1 MTTQQNNMSGYTIV
15 ELMIALVVS
24 AIVIAGSL
32 VGFNIIEK
40 QFNEVNLETLLD
52 RQAANFI
59 RELQKDISMAGYK
72 DFQGAI
78 SMSAA
83 EAIQFESPPFDDG
96 DNPGQI
102 VQGEF
107 RITYDAK
114 DNTDVTYRKNV
125 RYRCYT
131 IGGFLGTSEE
141 YQCTKYVAKCI
152 TSPCTGAFFFGTN
165 VMDVAEELKEEVSIT
180 RVKEF
185 SITRDNFKDLPGTVY
200 DGSPQVLRIKLV
212 LLGENKSKGVGE
224 IEKIYHFS
232 IRARNISMIR
242 NYED

>member
-1 MTTQQNNMSGYTIV
+1 MTTQNNMRGYTII

-40 QFNEVNLETLLD
+40 QFNEINLEIALD

-72 DFQGAI
+72 EFQGVT
-78 SMSAA
+78 SMSGN
-83 EAIQFESPPFDDG
+83 EAIQFESDPYDDG

-102 VQGEF
+102 VQEEF
-107 RITYDAK
+107 RVTYDAK
-114 DNTDVTYRKNV
+114 DDSDVSFRKNV
-125 RYRCYT
+125 RY
-131 IGGFLGTSEE
+131 
-141 YQCTKYVAKCI
+141 QCTKLSGASASDLFQCQKTVTRCI
-152 TSPCTGAFFFGTN
+152 ASPCTYPFSGSK
-165 VMDVAEELKEEVSIT
+165 VIDVAKDLKEEAEIN

-185 SITRDNFKDLPGTVY
+185 SITRDNIKDLPGSVY
-200 DGSPQVLRIKLV
+200 DGFPQLLRIKLV
-212 LLGENKSKGVGE
+212 LSGDDKSKGVDG

-242 NYED
+242 SYED

>member
-1 MTTQQNNMSGYTIV
+1 MNQQNNMRGYTVI

-40 QFNEVNLETLLD
+40 QFNEINLETALD

-72 DFQGAI
+72 EFQGAT
-78 SMSAA
+78 SMSGN
-83 EAIQFESPPFDDG
+83 EAIQFESAPYDDG

-102 VQGEF
+102 VQEEF

-114 DNTDVTYRKNV
+114 DDADVSYRKNV
-125 RYRCYT
+125 RYQCKKLS
-131 IGGFLGTSEE
+131 GGTSDLF
-141 YQCTKYVAKCI
+141 QCQKYVAKCM
-152 TSPCTGAFFFGTN
+152 TSPCIGAFSFGIN
-165 VMDVAEELKEEVSIT
+165 VIDVATDLKEEAKIN

-185 SITRDNFKDLPGTVY
+185 SITRDNIKDLPGTVY
-200 DGSPQVLRIKLV
+200 DGFPQLLRIKLV
-212 LLGENKSKGVGE
+212 LSGDDKSKDVDG

-232 IRARNISMIR
+232 IRARNISLVR
-242 NYED
+242 SYED

>member
-1 MTTQQNNMSGYTIV
+1 MTTQNNMRGYTII

-40 QFNEVNLETLLD
+40 QFNEINLEIALD

-72 DFQGAI
+72 EFQGVI
-78 SMSAA
+78 SMSGN
-83 EAIQFESPPFDDG
+83 EAIQFESDPYDDG

-102 VQGEF
+102 VQEEF
-107 RITYDAK
+107 RVTYDAK
-114 DNTDVTYRKNV
+114 DDADVTYRKNV
-125 RYRCYT
+125 RYQCKKLSGASASDLFQCQKT
-131 IGGFLGTSEE
+131 VTKCIASPCIGAYSFGSNVID
-141 YQCTKYVAKCI
+141 VAK
-152 TSPCTGAFFFGTN
+152 
-165 VMDVAEELKEEVSIT
+165 DLKEEAEIN

-185 SITRDNFKDLPGTVY
+185 SITQDNIKDLPGTVY
-200 DGSPQVLRIKLV
+200 DGFPQLLRIKLV
-212 LLGENKSKGVGE
+212 LSGDDKSKGVDG

-242 NYED
+242 SYED

>member
-1 MTTQQNNMSGYTIV
+1 MRGYTII

-40 QFNEVNLETLLD
+40 QFNEINLEIALD

-72 DFQGAI
+72 EFQGVT
-78 SMSAA
+78 SMSGN
-83 EAIQFESPPFDDG
+83 EAIQI

-102 VQGEF
+102 VQEEF
-107 RITYDAK
+107 RVTYDAK
-114 DNTDVTYRKNV
+114 DDADVTYRKNV
-125 RYRCYT
+125 RY
-131 IGGFLGTSEE
+131 
-141 YQCTKYVAKCI
+141 QCIKLSGASASDLFQCQKTVTKCI
-152 TSPCTGAFFFGTN
+152 ASPCLGAYSFGSN
-165 VMDVAEELKEEVSIT
+165 VIDVATDLKEEAEIN

-185 SITRDNFKDLPGTVY
+185 SITQDNIKDLPGTVY
-200 DGSPQVLRIKLV
+200 DGFPQLLRIKLV
-212 LLGENKSKGVGE
+212 LSGDDKSKGVDG

-242 NYED
+242 SYED

>member
-1 MTTQQNNMSGYTIV
+1 MTQQVNIKGYTIV

-24 AIVIAGSL
+24 SIVIAGSL

-40 QFNEVNLETLLD
+40 QFNEVNLETALD

-59 RELQKDISMAGYK
+59 LELQKDISMAGYK

-114 DNTDVTYRKNV
+114 DNADVTYRKNV
-125 RYRCYT
+125 RYQCQKFS
-131 IGGFLGTSEE
+131 GSLGTSNL
-141 YQCTKYVAKCI
+141 YQCQKYVAKCI
-152 TSPCTGAFFFGTN
+152 KSPCAGAFSFGGN
-165 VMDVAEELKEEVSIT
+165 VIDVAKDLQEGAEIN

-212 LLGENKSKGVGE
+212 LLGENKSKGVDE
-224 IEKIYHFS
+224 MEKVYHFS

>member
-1 MTTQQNNMSGYTIV
+1 MTPQNNMRGYTII

-32 VGFNIIEK
+32 AGFNIIEK
-40 QFNEVNLETLLD
+40 QFNEVNLETALD

-72 DFQGAI
+72 EFQGDI
-78 SMSAA
+78 SMSGS
-83 EAIQFESPPFDDG
+83 EAIQFESAPYDDG
-96 DNPGQI
+96 NNPGQI
-102 VQGEF
+102 VQEEF
-107 RITYDAK
+107 RVTYDAK
-114 DNTDVTYRKNV
+114 DDTDVTYRKNV
-125 RYRCYT
+125 RY
-131 IGGFLGTSEE
+131 
-141 YQCTKYVAKCI
+141 QCKKLSGASALDLFQCQKTVAKCI
-152 TSPCTGAFFFGTN
+152 ASPCIGAFSFGSN
-165 VMDVAEELKEEVSIT
+165 VIDVATDLKEEAEIT

-200 DGSPQVLRIKLV
+200 DGFPQVLRIKLV
-212 LLGENKSKGVGE
+212 LFGEDKSKGVDG

-242 NYED
+242 SYED

>member
-1 MTTQQNNMSGYTIV
+1 MTPQNNMRGYTII

-32 VGFNIIEK
+32 AGFNIIEK
-40 QFNEVNLETLLD
+40 QFNEVNLETALD

-72 DFQGAI
+72 EFQGDI
-78 SMSAA
+78 SMSGS
-83 EAIQFESPPFDDG
+83 EAIQFESAPYDDG
-96 DNPGQI
+96 NNPGQI
-102 VQGEF
+102 VQEEF
-107 RITYDAK
+107 RVTYDAK
-114 DNTDVTYRKNV
+114 DDTDVTYRKNV
-125 RYRCYT
+125 RY
-131 IGGFLGTSEE
+131 
-141 YQCTKYVAKCI
+141 QCKKLSGASASDLFQCQKTVAKCI
-152 TSPCTGAFFFGTN
+152 ASPCIGAFSFGSN
-165 VMDVAEELKEEVSIT
+165 VIDVATDLKEEAEIT

-200 DGSPQVLRIKLV
+200 DGFPQVLRIKLV
-212 LLGENKSKGVGE
+212 LFGEDKSKGVDG

-242 NYED
+242 SYED

>member
-1 MTTQQNNMSGYTIV
+1 MTQQNNMRGYTIV

-40 QFNEVNLETLLD
+40 QFNEVNLETALD

-59 RELQKDISMAGYK
+59 LELQKDISMAGYK
-72 DFQGAI
+72 EFQGAI

-83 EAIQFESPPFDDG
+83 ESIQFESSPYDDG

-102 VQGEF
+102 VQDEF

-114 DNTDVTYRKNV
+114 DDSDVTYRKNV
-125 RYRCYT
+125 QY
-131 IGGFLGTSEE
+131 S
-141 YQCTKYVAKCI
+141 CTKVTGAEYYTCSKRVVKCLV
-152 TSPCTGAFFFGTN
+152 SPCTGAYNIGVN
-165 VMDVAEELKEEVSIT
+165 VDNVASSLKELT
-180 RVKEF
+180 KLDRVKEF
-185 SITRDNFKDLPGTVY
+185 SITRDNIKNLPGTVY
-200 DGSPQVLRIKLV
+200 HGAPQVLRIKLV
-212 LLGENKSKGVGE
+212 LVDTDKSKGVGE
-224 IEKIYHFS
+224 AIEKIYHFS
-232 IRARNISMIR
+232 VRARNVSMIK

>member
-1 MTTQQNNMSGYTIV
+1 MTQQNNMRGYTIV

-40 QFNEVNLETLLD
+40 QFNEVNLETALD

-72 DFQGAI
+72 EFQGDI
-78 SMSAA
+78 SMSGS
-83 EAIQFESPPFDDG
+83 EAIQFESTPYDDG
-96 DNPGQI
+96 NNPGQI
-102 VQGEF
+102 VQEEF
-107 RITYDAK
+107 RVTYDAK
-114 DNTDVTYRKNV
+114 DDTDVTYRKNV
-125 RYRCYT
+125 RY
-131 IGGFLGTSEE
+131 
-141 YQCTKYVAKCI
+141 QCKKLSGASASDLFQCQKTVAKCI
-152 TSPCTGAFFFGTN
+152 ASPCIGAFSFGSN
-165 VMDVAEELKEEVSIT
+165 VIDVATDLKEETEIT

-185 SITRDNFKDLPGTVY
+185 SITRDNFKDLPETVY
-200 DGSPQVLRIKLV
+200 DGFPQVLRIKLI
-212 LLGENKSKGVGE
+212 LFGEDKSKGVDG

-242 NYED
+242 SYED

>member
-1 MTTQQNNMSGYTIV
+1 MIPQNNMRGYTII

-40 QFNEVNLETLLD
+40 QFNEINLEIALD

-72 DFQGAI
+72 EFQGVT
-78 SMSAA
+78 SMSGN
-83 EAIQFESPPFDDG
+83 EAIQFESNPYDDG

-102 VQGEF
+102 VQEEF
-107 RITYDAK
+107 RVTYDAK
-114 DNTDVTYRKNV
+114 DDADVTYRKNV
-125 RYRCYT
+125 RYQCKKLSGASASDLFQCQKTVTRC
-131 IGGFLGTSEE
+131 I
-141 YQCTKYVAKCI
+141 A
-152 TSPCTGAFFFGTN
+152 SPCTYPFSGSK
-165 VMDVAEELKEEVSIT
+165 VIDVATDLKEEAEIN

-185 SITRDNFKDLPGTVY
+185 SITRDNIKDLPGSVY
-200 DGSPQVLRIKLV
+200 DGFPQLLRIKLV
-212 LLGENKSKGVGE
+212 LSGDDKSKGVDG

-242 NYED
+242 SYED

>member
-1 MTTQQNNMSGYTIV
+1 MNQQNNMRGYTVI

-40 QFNEVNLETLLD
+40 QFNEINLETALD

-72 DFQGAI
+72 EFQGAT
-78 SMSAA
+78 SMSGN
-83 EAIQFESPPFDDG
+83 EAIQFESAPYDDG

-102 VQGEF
+102 VQEEF

-114 DNTDVTYRKNV
+114 DDADVSYRKNV
-125 RYRCYT
+125 RYQCKKLS
-131 IGGFLGTSEE
+131 GGTSDLF
-141 YQCTKYVAKCI
+141 QCQKYVAKCM
-152 TSPCTGAFFFGTN
+152 TSPCIGAFSFGIN
-165 VMDVAEELKEEVSIT
+165 VIDVATDLKEEAEIN

-185 SITRDNFKDLPGTVY
+185 SITRGNIKDLPGTVY
-200 DGSPQVLRIKLV
+200 HGFPQLLRIKLV
-212 LLGENKSKGVGE
+212 LSGEDKSKEVDE

-242 NYED
+242 SYED

>member
-1 MTTQQNNMSGYTIV
+1 MTPQNNMRGYTII

-40 QFNEVNLETLLD
+40 QFNEINLEIALD

-72 DFQGAI
+72 EFQGVT
-78 SMSAA
+78 SMSGN
-83 EAIQFESPPFDDG
+83 EAIQFESDPYDDG

-102 VQGEF
+102 VQEEF
-107 RITYDAK
+107 RVTYDAK
-114 DNTDVTYRKNV
+114 DDADVTYRKNV
-125 RYRCYT
+125 RYQCKKLSGASASDLFQCQKTVTRC
-131 IGGFLGTSEE
+131 I
-141 YQCTKYVAKCI
+141 A
-152 TSPCTGAFFFGTN
+152 SPCTYPFSGSK
-165 VMDVAEELKEEVSIT
+165 VIDVATDLKEEAEIN

-185 SITRDNFKDLPGTVY
+185 SITRDNIKDLPGSVY
-200 DGSPQVLRIKLV
+200 DGFPQLLRIKLV
-212 LLGENKSKGVGE
+212 LSGDDKSKGVDG

-242 NYED
+242 SYED

>member
-1 MTTQQNNMSGYTIV
+1 MTPQNNMRGYTII

-40 QFNEVNLETLLD
+40 QFNEINLEIALD

-72 DFQGAI
+72 EFQGAT
-78 SMSAA
+78 SMSGN
-83 EAIQFESPPFDDG
+83 EAIQFESDPYDDG

-102 VQGEF
+102 VQEEF
-107 RITYDAK
+107 RVTYDAK
-114 DNTDVTYRKNV
+114 DDADVTYRKNV
-125 RYRCYT
+125 RYQCKKLSGASASDLFQCQKTVTRC
-131 IGGFLGTSEE
+131 I
-141 YQCTKYVAKCI
+141 A
-152 TSPCTGAFFFGTN
+152 SPCTYPFSGSK
-165 VMDVAEELKEEVSIT
+165 VIDVATDLKEEAEIN

-185 SITRDNFKDLPGTVY
+185 SITRDNIKDLPGTVY
-200 DGSPQVLRIKLV
+200 DGFPQLLRIKLV
-212 LLGENKSKGVGE
+212 LSGDDKSKGVDG

-242 NYED
+242 SYED

>member
-1 MTTQQNNMSGYTIV
+1 MTQQVNIKGYTIV

-24 AIVIAGSL
+24 SIVIAGSL

-40 QFNEVNLETLLD
+40 QFNEVNLETALD

-59 RELQKDISMAGYK
+59 LELQKDISMAGYK

-78 SMSAA
+78 SMSAS

-114 DNTDVTYRKNV
+114 DNADVTYRKNV
-125 RYRCYT
+125 RYQCQKFS
-131 IGGFLGTSEE
+131 GSLGTSNL
-141 YQCTKYVAKCI
+141 YQCQKYVVKCI
-152 TSPCTGAFFFGTN
+152 TSPCTGAFSFGGN
-165 VMDVAEELKEEVSIT
+165 VIDVAKDLQEGAEIN

-200 DGSPQVLRIKLV
+200 DGSPQVLRINLV

-224 IEKIYHFS
+224 MEKVYHFS

>member
-1 MTTQQNNMSGYTIV
+1 MNQQNNMRGYTVI

-40 QFNEVNLETLLD
+40 QFNEINLETALD

-72 DFQGAI
+72 EFQGAT
-78 SMSAA
+78 SMSGN
-83 EAIQFESPPFDDG
+83 EAIQFESAPYDDG

-102 VQGEF
+102 VQEEF

-114 DNTDVTYRKNV
+114 DDADVSYRKNV
-125 RYRCYT
+125 RYQCKKLS
-131 IGGFLGTSEE
+131 GGTSDLF
-141 YQCTKYVAKCI
+141 QCQKYVAKCM
-152 TSPCTGAFFFGTN
+152 TSPCIGAFSFGIN
-165 VMDVAEELKEEVSIT
+165 VIDVATDLKEEAEIN

-185 SITRDNFKDLPGTVY
+185 SISRGNIKDLPGTVY
-200 DGSPQVLRIKLV
+200 HGFPQLLRIKLV
-212 LLGENKSKGVGE
+212 LSGEDKSKEVDE

-242 NYED
+242 SYED

>member
-1 MTTQQNNMSGYTIV
+1 MIPQNNMRGYTVI

-40 QFNEVNLETLLD
+40 QFNEINLEIALD

-72 DFQGAI
+72 EFQGAT
-78 SMSAA
+78 SMSGN
-83 EAIQFESPPFDDG
+83 EAIQFESAPYDDG

-102 VQGEF
+102 VQEEF

-114 DNTDVTYRKNV
+114 DDADVSYRKNV
-125 RYRCYT
+125 RYQCKKLS
-131 IGGFLGTSEE
+131 GGTSDLF
-141 YQCTKYVAKCI
+141 QCQKYVAKCI
-152 TSPCTGAFFFGTN
+152 TSPCIGAFSFGIN
-165 VMDVAEELKEEVSIT
+165 VIDVAADLKEEAEIN

-185 SITRDNFKDLPGTVY
+185 SITRGNIKDLPGTVY
-200 DGSPQVLRIKLV
+200 HGFPQLLRIKLV
-212 LLGENKSKGVGE
+212 LSGEDKSKGVDG

-242 NYED
+242 SYED

>member
-1 MTTQQNNMSGYTIV
+1 MTPQNNMRGYTII
-15 ELMIALVVS
+15 ELMIALIVS

-40 QFNEVNLETLLD
+40 QFNEINLEIALD

-72 DFQGAI
+72 EFQGVT
-78 SMSAA
+78 SMSGN
-83 EAIQFESPPFDDG
+83 EAIQFESDPYDDG

-102 VQGEF
+102 VQEEF
-107 RITYDAK
+107 RVTYDAK
-114 DNTDVTYRKNV
+114 DDADVTYRKNV
-125 RYRCYT
+125 RYQCKKLSGASASDLFQCQKTVTRC
-131 IGGFLGTSEE
+131 I
-141 YQCTKYVAKCI
+141 A
-152 TSPCTGAFFFGTN
+152 SPCTYPFSGSK
-165 VMDVAEELKEEVSIT
+165 VIDVATDLKEEAEIN

-185 SITRDNFKDLPGTVY
+185 SITRDNIKDLPGSVY
-200 DGSPQVLRIKLV
+200 DGFPQLLRIKLV
-212 LLGENKSKGVGE
+212 LSGDDKSKGVDG

-242 NYED
+242 SYED

>member
-1 MTTQQNNMSGYTIV
+1 MTPQNNMRGYTII

-32 VGFNIIEK
+32 AGFNIIEK
-40 QFNEVNLETLLD
+40 QFNKVNLETALD

-72 DFQGAI
+72 EFQGI
-78 SMSAA
+78 TSMSGS
-83 EAIQFESPPFDDG
+83 EAIQFESAPYDDG
-96 DNPGQI
+96 NNPGQI
-102 VQGEF
+102 VQEEF
-107 RITYDAK
+107 RVTYDAK
-114 DNTDVTYRKNV
+114 DDTDVTYRKNV
-125 RYRCYT
+125 RY
-131 IGGFLGTSEE
+131 
-141 YQCTKYVAKCI
+141 QCKKLSGASASDLFQCQKIVVKCI
-152 TSPCTGAFFFGTN
+152 ASPCIGAFSFGSN
-165 VMDVAEELKEEVSIT
+165 VIDVATDLKEEAEIS

-200 DGSPQVLRIKLV
+200 DGFPQVLRIKLV
-212 LLGENKSKGVGE
+212 LSGEDKSKGVDG

-242 NYED
+242 SYED

>member
-1 MTTQQNNMSGYTIV
+1 MTPQNNMRGYTII

-32 VGFNIIEK
+32 AGFNIIEK
-40 QFNEVNLETLLD
+40 QFNEVNLETALD

-72 DFQGAI
+72 EFQGI
-78 SMSAA
+78 TSMSGS
-83 EAIQFESPPFDDG
+83 EAIQFESAPYDDG
-96 DNPGQI
+96 NNPGQI
-102 VQGEF
+102 VQEEF

-114 DNTDVTYRKNV
+114 DDTDVTYRKNV
-125 RYRCYT
+125 RY
-131 IGGFLGTSEE
+131 
-141 YQCTKYVAKCI
+141 QCKKLSGASASDLFQCQKTVAKCI
-152 TSPCTGAFFFGTN
+152 ASPCIGAFSFGSN
-165 VMDVAEELKEEVSIT
+165 VIDVATDLKEETEIT

-185 SITRDNFKDLPGTVY
+185 SITRDNFKDLPGTDY
-200 DGSPQVLRIKLV
+200 DGFPQVLRIKLV
-212 LLGENKSKGVGE
+212 LSGEDKSKGIDG

-232 IRARNISMIR
+232 IRARNISMVR

>member
-1 MTTQQNNMSGYTIV
+1 MTQQNNMRGYTII

-40 QFNEVNLETLLD
+40 QFNEINLEIALD

-72 DFQGAI
+72 EFQGVT
-78 SMSAA
+78 SMSGN
-83 EAIQFESPPFDDG
+83 EAIQFESDPYDDG

-102 VQGEF
+102 VQEEF
-107 RITYDAK
+107 RVTYDAK
-114 DNTDVTYRKNV
+114 DDADVTYRKNV
-125 RYRCYT
+125 RY
-131 IGGFLGTSEE
+131 
-141 YQCTKYVAKCI
+141 QCKKLSGASASDLFQCQKTVTKCI
-152 TSPCTGAFFFGTN
+152 ASPCTYPFSGSK
-165 VMDVAEELKEEVSIT
+165 VIDVATDLKEEAEIN

-185 SITRDNFKDLPGTVY
+185 SITRDNIKDLPGTVY
-200 DGSPQVLRIKLV
+200 DGFPQLLRIKLV
-212 LLGENKSKGVGE
+212 LSGDDKSKGVDG

-242 NYED
+242 SYED

>member
-1 MTTQQNNMSGYTIV
+1 MTQQNNMRGYTIV

-40 QFNEVNLETLLD
+40 QFNEVNLETALD

-72 DFQGAI
+72 EFQGAI
-78 SMSAA
+78 SMSGT
-83 EAIQFESPPFDDG
+83 EAIQFESAPYDDG
-96 DNPGQI
+96 SNPGQI
-102 VQGEF
+102 VQEEF

-114 DNTDVTYRKNV
+114 NDADLTYRKNV
-125 RYRCYT
+125 RYQCKKLS
-131 IGGFLGTSEE
+131 GALSTSDLF
-141 YQCTKYVAKCI
+141 QCQKYVAKCI
-152 TSPCTGAFFFGTN
+152 ASPCVGEFSFGSN
-165 VMDVAEELKEEVSIT
+165 VIDVATDLKEEAEIN

-185 SITRDNFKDLPGTVY
+185 SISRDNFKDLPGTVY

-212 LLGENKSKGVGE
+212 LSGEDKSKGVGE

-232 IRARNISMIR
+232 IRARNISMVKS
-242 NYED
+242 YED

>member
-1 MTTQQNNMSGYTIV
+1 MTPQNNMRGYTII

-32 VGFNIIEK
+32 AGFNIIEK
-40 QFNEVNLETLLD
+40 QFNEVNLETALD

-72 DFQGAI
+72 EFQGDI
-78 SMSAA
+78 SMSGS
-83 EAIQFESPPFDDG
+83 EAIQFESTPYDDG
-96 DNPGQI
+96 NNPGQI
-102 VQGEF
+102 VQEEF
-107 RITYDAK
+107 RVTYDAK
-114 DNTDVTYRKNV
+114 DDTDVTYRKNV
-125 RYRCYT
+125 RY
-131 IGGFLGTSEE
+131 
-141 YQCTKYVAKCI
+141 QCKKLSGASASDLFQCQKTVAKCI
-152 TSPCTGAFFFGTN
+152 ASPCIGAFSFGSN
-165 VMDVAEELKEEVSIT
+165 VIDVATDLKEEAEIS

-200 DGSPQVLRIKLV
+200 DGFPQVLRIKLV
-212 LLGENKSKGVGE
+212 LFGEDKSKGVDG

-242 NYED
+242 SYED